1 MAVVTKLEVQKRN
14 KKRVIVYVDDEYA
27 FSLSPDE
34 AARLSKGQVVS
45 DLEIAALINQS
56 AVGLAVDRALRLLTL
71 RPRSV
76 VEIKQNL
83 ARNAV
88 APPVIDATIE
98 RLQYLGYLDD
108 QVFASFWVDGRQRS
122 KPTSPRALRYELMQK
137 GVDKTVIDSILADL
151 DADETAYRAALRQNR
166 KLRGSTKRVYRDRLS
181 AFLQRRGFSYSV
193 ARKTIQR
200 LIDELEADAPDFF
213 ADEDSAAHFDDD

>member
-14 KKRVIVYVDDEYA
+14 KKRVSVYVDDEYA
-27 FSLSPDE
+27 FSLSIDE
-34 AARLSKGQVVS
+34 AMHLSKGQVLS
-45 DLEIAALINQS
+45 DLEIAALMNQS
-56 AVGLAVDRALRLLTL
+56 AVGQAVDRALRLLTL

-108 QVFASFWVDGRQRS
+108 QVFASFWVEGRLRS

-137 GVDKTVIDSILADL
+137 GVDKTVIDSVLAEL
-151 DADETAYRAALRQNR
+151 DADETAYRAALGQNR
-166 KLRGSTKRVYRDRLS
+166 KLRGSTKRAYRDKVS
-181 AFLQRRGFSYSV
+181 DFLQRRGFSYSV

-200 LIDELEADAPDFF
+200 LFDELEADDPEFF
-213 ADEDSAAHFDDD
+213 ADDESAATFDED